1 MNFQNG
7 VIIFSFCLLFP
18 LWAWWQYPLYFKAII
33 KDIRALRILHY
44 MILTILGSVLF
55 WKEQPPFIISLSSE
69 IIFSHL
75 LFFLS
80 LTYAA
85 IFAIVTN
92 NIADLETDKISNPTR
107 PLIKFSISTSIYLKA
122 GMICLLIAL
131 IISLFNGYEPLM
143 GIFFISL
150 GYFMYSCKPLR
161 LKRFLFLAKFI
172 IGINSWLAALCGYS
186 LMGGNWKN
194 FPMDWSIFILVP
206 LALAANFIDLKDT
219 EGDRKMNVKT
229 LPVVF
234 GEQKAKYAIAFFTLV
249 TYLMAGILLH
259 QLWMYPLTIFAWRV
273 HLYFLLKTPYNEKPV
288 FLMYISSLVSL
299 IILLLI

>member
-7 VIIFSFCLLFP
+7 LVVVSCSLFFP
-18 LWAWWQYPLYFKAII
+18 LLVWWKFPLYFKVIL

-44 MILTILGSVLF
+44 IILTVLGSVLF
-55 WKEQPPFIISLSSE
+55 WNQAKLSITLLSSD

-75 LFFLS
+75 FFFIS
-80 LTYAA
+80 LIYAA

-92 NIADLETDKISNPTR
+92 NIADLETDKISNPNR
-107 PLIKFSISTSIYLKA
+107 PLVAKTIPINAYLKA
-122 GMICLLIAL
+122 GIICLILAL
-131 IISLFNGYEPLM
+131 VISMFSGYKSTL

-150 GYFMYSCKPLR
+150 GYFIYSCKPLR

-172 IGINSWLAALCGYS
+172 IGVNSWIAALCGYS
-186 LMGGNWKN
+186 LMGGLWHD
-194 FPMDWSIFILVP
+194 FPLSWSIFILIP

-234 GEQKAKYAIAFFTLV
+234 GEQKAKYAIAIFTFA
-249 TYLMAGILLH
+249 TYVMAGVLLH
-259 QLWMYPLTIFAWRV
+259 HIWMYPLVLFACGV
-273 HLYFLLKTPYNEKPV
+273 HLYFLLKTPYKEKPV
-288 FLMYISSLVSL
+288 FLMYINSLIAL

>member
-7 VIIFSFCLLFP
+7 VIIFSCCLLFP
-18 LWAWWQYPLYFKAII
+18 LWAWWKYPLYFKAII
-33 KDIRALRILHY
+33 NDIRALRILHY

-55 WKEQPPFIISLSSE
+55 WKEQSHLQVPLSVE
-69 IIFSHL
+69 IIFSHV
-75 LFFLS
+75 LFFLA

-92 NIADLETDKISNPTR
+92 NIEDLETDKISNPNR
-107 PLIKFSISTSIYLKA
+107 PLIAMAISKTTYLRA
-122 GMICLLIAL
+122 GIICLVIAL
-131 IISLFNGYEPLM
+131 VSSLINGYKSLL
-143 GIFFISL
+143 GILCISL
-150 GYFMYSCKPLR
+150 GYFIYSCKPFR

-172 IGINSWLAALCGYS
+172 IGINSWVAAVCGYL
-186 LMGGNWKN
+186 LMGGNLEN
-194 FPMDWSIFILVP
+194 FPVSWSIFILFP

-234 GEQKAKYAIAFFTLV
+234 GEQKAKYAIAIFTIAA
-249 TYLMAGILLH
+249 YLMAGILLH
-259 QLWMYPLTIFAWRV
+259 QLWMYLLVVFACGV
-273 HLYFLLKTPYNEKPV
+273 HIYFLLKTPYNEKPV
-288 FLMYISSLVSL
+288 FLMYINSLVAL